1 MARCELSGKSPV
13 VKNIVSHSN
22 IKNKSTAYPNVQ
34 QKKLFSEALNQQV
47 SLKIATSTI
56 RTVDH
61 KGGFDRYI
69 AQADPQMLSKR
80 AKAIQIKVL
89 KILRSDKASKNKTT
103 MKSEA

>member
-47 SLKIATSTI
+47 SLKVAASTI

-61 KGGFDRYI
+61 VGGFDRYI
-69 AQADPQMLSKR
+69 AQADPEMLSKR
-80 AKAIQIKVL
+80 AKAIQTKVL
-89 KILRSDKASKNKTT
+89 KILRTNKKK
-103 MKSEA
+103 KSEA

>member
-47 SLKIATSTI
+47 SLKLATSTI

-61 KGGFDRYI
+61 VGGFDRYI
-69 AQADPQMLSKR
+69 AKADPAVLSKR
-80 AKAIQIKVL
+80 AKAIQTKVL
-89 KILRSDKASKNKTT
+89 KVLRSNKKK
-103 MKSEA
+103 KSEA